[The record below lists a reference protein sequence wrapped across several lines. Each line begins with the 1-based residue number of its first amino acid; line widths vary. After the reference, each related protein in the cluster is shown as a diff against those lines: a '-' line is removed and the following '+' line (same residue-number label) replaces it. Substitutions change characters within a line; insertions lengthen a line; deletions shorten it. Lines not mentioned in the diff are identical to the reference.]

1 MRKRTTRSPL
11 IGYLLILGMF
21 LFIFFGVIA
30 NIKIQSECQII
41 EVGSVMDEKE
51 IKITFFGIDI
61 KWPVS
66 VKGKVDTSK
75 IGDYEVF
82 YTPWFTGNRK
92 RVMISVVD
100 TQRPQITLA
109 GEPEITVQS
118 LDDYDE
124 PGYLAQDNY
133 DGDITQNVTTKIL
146 QIATNQYVV
155 EYYVQDSSGNLALKT
170 RVINIVRGRVCLT
183 FDDGPSADITPKIL
197 DLLKENDIKAT
208 FFVLGYTKN
217 MEELVRRIYEEG
229 HTIGLHGYSHVYSEV
244 YASIDAL
251 IENFQKVEELVA
263 STTEGYYSKIIRFPG
278 GASNTVSKNYCI
290 GIMTEA
296 VDLVEELG
304 YTFYD
309 WNVDSGDAGSAWTSK
324 EIYENVISGIRPG
337 RLNVVLMHDSGG
349 HTETLEAL
357 KMIIQYCKEN
367 CYSFEAI
374 TSETSPVVQH
384 GVSN

>member
-21 LFIFFGVIA
+21 LIIFFGVIA

-41 EVGSVMDEKE
+41 EVGSVMSEDV
-51 IKITFFGIDI
+51 KITFFGIDI

-66 VKGKVDTSK
+66 VEGKVDTNK
-75 IGDYEVF
+75 IGNYEVF
-82 YTPWFTGNRK
+82 YKPWLTGNRK
-92 RVMISVVD
+92 KVIVSVVD
-100 TQRPQITLA
+100 TQKPQIVLA
-109 GEPEITVQS
+109 GESEVTVQ
-118 LDDYDE
+118 LLEEYEE
-124 PGYLAQDNY
+124 PGYTAQDNY
-133 DGDITQNVTTKIL
+133 DGNITENVITRIL
-146 QIATNQYVV
+146 QRATNQYVV
-155 EYYVQDSSGNLALKT
+155 EYYVQDSSENVALKT

-183 FDDGPSADITPKIL
+183 FDDGPSSDITPKIL
-197 DLLKENDIKAT
+197 DVLKENEIKAT

-217 MEELVRRIYEEG
+217 MEEIVRRIYEEG

-244 YASIDAL
+244 YSSIDAL
-251 IENFQKVEELVA
+251 IENFQKVEKLVA
-263 STTEGYYSKIIRFPG
+263 NTTDGYYSKIIRFPG
-278 GASNTVSKNYCI
+278 GASNTVSKNYCM

-296 VDLVEELG
+296 VELVEELG

-309 WNVDSGDAGSAWTSK
+309 WNVDSGDAGSAWTSQ
-324 EIYENVISGIRPG
+324 EIYENVISGIKPG

-357 KMIIQYCKEN
+357 KMIIEYCKEN
-367 CYSFEAI
+367 CYLFEAI
-374 TSETSPVVQH
+374 TSETRPVVQH

>member
-263 STTEGYYSKIIRFPG
+263 STTEGYYSKIIRF
-278 GASNTVSKNYCI
+278 
-290 GIMTEA
+290 
-296 VDLVEELG
+296 LLL
-304 YTFYD
+304 F
-309 WNVDSGDAGSAWTSK
+309 
-324 EIYENVISGIRPG
+324 
-337 RLNVVLMHDSGG
+337 
-349 HTETLEAL
+349 
-357 KMIIQYCKEN
+357 
-367 CYSFEAI
+367 
-374 TSETSPVVQH
+374 
-384 GVSN
+384 